1 MLHVLPLQVAELM
14 ARAPAARH
22 RVGVAR
28 FSVWCGMIDDGVLRL
43 VGVAGGVA
51 DTVSVRA
58 ADTLPACRC
67 VASAELAF
75 GKAGLSVIARCRGR
89 ARRGGWRETRE
100 DGIASK
106 TQFVASKSSK
116 FFWPAGAVL
125 RGLDGRR
132 PEKPR

>member
-14 ARAPAARH
+14 ARAPAVRH

-89 ARRGGWRETRE
+89 ARRGGRETR
-100 DGIASK
+100 
-106 TQFVASKSSK
+106 
-116 FFWPAGAVL
+116 
-125 RGLDGRR
+125 GRNR
-132 PEKPR
+132 K

>member
-75 GKAGLSVIARCRGR
+75 GKAGLSVIARCRGPVVR
-89 ARRGGWRETRE
+89 GAAAGARRERTESQVKRDLWHQKAQNFSGPQG
-100 DGIASK
+100 
-106 TQFVASKSSK
+106 QF
-116 FFWPAGAVL
+116 
-125 RGLDGRR
+125 
-132 PEKPR
+132 